1 MDVNKYQSIAA
12 KMPFLVSANNEV
24 IPVVSANVLASRV
37 IVFINFALVFWGM
50 VESYMLLKLLNV
62 WGFISRHFA
71 NLAELFWSPF
81 GLSMFAVIVGSVMLF
96 VTAKITD
103 EICDGIGQKIISLK
117 DEIQEKEQ
125 QIAHMQATI
134 DELQRLKI
142 QIPKLKE
149 I

>member
-1 MDVNKYQSIAA
+1 
-12 KMPFLVSANNEV
+12 MPFVVSANNEV
-24 IPVVSANVLASRV
+24 MPVVGANIIASRL
-37 IVFINFALVFWGM
+37 IVVINFALVFWGM

-62 WGFISRHFA
+62 WSFISRHFV

-81 GLSMFAVIVGSVMLF
+81 GLSVFAVIAGSIMLF

-103 EICDGIGQKIISLK
+103 EICDGIGSKIVSLK
-117 DEIQEKEQ
+117 QEIMEKEQ

-134 DELQRLKI
+134 DELQRVKI

-149 I
+149 V